1 MSDLTHQQ
9 TGNPVAAVGSY
20 YPWHHSA
27 WQQIVSQQR
36 RDRLAHAYL
45 FTGLPDTG
53 RHQFVLGVAHYVLC
67 EADKITHSKACGR
80 CRQCLL
86 FAKGYHPDVLQVKPE
101 EGSRAIKI
109 DQVRQIADH
118 VQQTSN
124 QASATKVIIIQP
136 AEALGTAA
144 ANSLLKS
151 LEEPPGKALFLLIAD
166 SGDSLLATIR
176 SRCQNVA
183 LPSPTFSDTQAW
195 LATMSAAD
203 SDTLASAAALAP
215 RQPFAALR
223 MLEEGVPAWRE
234 ILTDKLISLRNG
246 EESVTEVARFCEKQP
261 VAHAINL
268 MTDLCTE
275 QVRSLAVEPQSR
287 TSARIRQLLK
297 LQREIYRVSAQQ
309 ESTSNP
315 NLLMSLEYLLS
326 QWQELSPGR

>member
-1 MSDLTHQQ
+1 MNGMTNEP
-9 TGNPVAAVGSY
+9 TGNLTSAGGSH
-20 YPWHHSA
+20 YPWHSPT
-27 WQQIVSQQR
+27 WQQIVNQQR
-36 RDRLAHAYL
+36 RGRLAHAYL

-53 RHQFVLGVAHYVLC
+53 RHQFVISVAHYVLC
-67 EADKITHSKACGR
+67 EADKSAHNEACGQ

-86 FAKGYHPDVLQVKPE
+86 FAKGYHPDVLQVQPE
-101 EGSRAIKI
+101 DGSRAIKI

-166 SGDSLLATIR
+166 SGDRLLATIR
-176 SRCQNVA
+176 SRCQNVS
-183 LPSPTFSDTQAW
+183 LPSPSFSDTQAW

-215 RQPFAALR
+215 QQPFAALR

-234 ILTDKLISLRNG
+234 ILTEKLTSLRQG

-268 MTDLCTE
+268 MTELCTH
-275 QVRSLAVEPQSR
+275 QVRSLAVEPQGR
-287 TSARIRQLLK
+287 TSAQIRQLLK

-326 QWQELSPGR
+326 QWQELPPGR